1 MKIILLLL
9 SSFSSFANTS
19 SIVIEPPNENDGN
32 SDVLYVIGSKEKVFY
47 SPGSAA
53 FIESEDLKKQNN
65 TDIGRILSKI
75 PGVYIQEEDGL
86 GLRPNIGLRGAH
98 PHRSKKVTLLEDGI
112 LIGPA
117 PYSASAAY
125 YFPTPSLAHNVEVF
139 KGPSSVKYG
148 PNSIGG
154 AVNLIT
160 RPIAKKEENEIDL
173 SYGTIQ
179 KGKLSSSNTI
189 DHVGYRVELHR
200 LQSDGFKSIS
210 KGGETGIEK
219 NDGLLKLE
227 YDLGKIFGGIDQK
240 LSLKTAY
247 NTEKSFETYL
257 GSSLDDFKRNPNERY
272 AASKDDLMK
281 WNHAQFQIGHQI
293 RLNDKISANTTVY
306 HNRLKRKW
314 NRFDGLA
321 DRRDLRLILA
331 DNSDLDLIRL
341 LNGDRD
347 SSNSDENI
355 LIVGN
360 DRQYISEGFQTLF
373 KHSSTSGDNIGN
385 DLSFGLRYHH
395 DFVKRNH
402 SEITTEMKNGQLNY
416 FSETYKTTNLTH
428 DDTRAMTVFAEN
440 ELSYNQTIFS
450 IGTRLEFV
458 KNQSS
463 SLFSPQVI
471 NENDETIIV
480 PGIGINHSFSDQF
493 VGLLGINRG
502 VTLVGPGQAKEAK
515 EEASINYEAGFRF
528 LSPASSAEIIGFYS
542 DYSNIKG
549 TCSFSSGC
557 AGEKIDMEFNG
568 GQAEILGVETQ
579 LAHQFENIFIPAF
592 DLPLSINYTRTVSRF
607 TADNISSNEEWGIGQ
622 IKKGDPLPYVPQDQ
636 WTLKAGLHYK
646 KVTSDLT
653 LSWKGKMADQSV
665 NVGRKIIPSYGVIDW
680 SMQYKYDKDGSLY
693 TKVDNL
699 MDKTYLT
706 SLRPYGARGGKPRM
720 LTVGINQRF

>member
-1 MKIILLLL
+1 MIA
-9 SSFSSFANTS
+9 SPT
-19 SIVIEPPNENDGN
+19 ENDGN

-65 TDIGRILSKI
+65 TDIGRILNKI

-160 RPIAKKEENEIDL
+160 RPIAQKEENEIDL

-200 LQSDGFKSIS
+200 LQSDGFKTIS

-227 YDLGKIFGGIDQK
+227 YDLGKIFGGMDQK

-293 RLNDKISANTTVY
+293 RLNDKISANTTIY

-314 NRFDGLA
+314 TRFDGLA

-347 SSNSDENI
+347 TSNSDENI

-360 DRQYISEGFQTLF
+360 DRQYVSEGLQTLF
-373 KHSSTSGDNIGN
+373 KHSSTSGDDIGN

-402 SEITTEMKNGQLNY
+402 SEITSEMKNGRLNY
-416 FSETYKTTNLTH
+416 FTETYKTTNLTH
-428 DDTRAMTVFAEN
+428 DDTRVMTVFAEN
-440 ELSYNQTIFS
+440 ELSYKETIFS
-450 IGTRLEFV
+450 VGTRLEFV
-458 KNQSS
+458 KNKSS
-463 SLFSPQVI
+463 SLFSPQI
-471 NENDETIIV
+471 IKENDETIIV

-502 VTLVGPGQAKEAK
+502 VTLVGPGQSNEAK

-528 LSPASSAEIIGFYS
+528 LSPTSSAEIIGFYS

-557 AGEKIDMEFNG
+557 AGDKIDLEFDG
-568 GQAEILGVETQ
+568 GQAEILGVEAQ
-579 LAHQFENIFIPAF
+579 MAHQFENVFIPAF
-592 DLPLSINYTRTVSRF
+592 DLPLSVNYTRTVSRF
-607 TADNISSNEEWGIGQ
+607 TADNVSSNEEWGLGQ

-636 WTLKAGLHYK
+636 WTFKAGILYK
-646 KVTSDLT
+646 KFNSDVTF
-653 LSWKGKMADQSV
+653 SWKGKMADQSV
-665 NVGRKIIPSYGVIDW
+665 NIGRKIIPSYGVIDW

-699 MDKTYLT
+699 MDKSYLT

-720 LTVGINQRF
+720 LTVGFNQRF

>member
-1 MKIILLLL
+1 MKVLLLFL
-9 SSFSSFANTS
+9 IPISAIANSSSVVVTNK
-19 SIVIEPPNENDGN
+19 ND
-32 SDVLYVIGSKEKVFY
+32 SDTLYVIGSKEKVFF

-53 FIESEDLKKQNN
+53 FIESEVLKKQNN
-65 TDIGRILSKI
+65 TDIGRILSKV

-139 KGPSSVKYG
+139 KGPSAVKYG

-160 RPIAKKEENEIDL
+160 RPIAKNEENEVAL
-173 SYGTIQ
+173 FFGTIQ
-179 KGKLSSSNTI
+179 KGKLTSSNTI
-189 DHVGYRVELHR
+189 DNVGYRLELHR
-200 LQSDGFKSIS
+200 LQSDGFKTIS

-227 YDLGKIFGGIDQK
+227 YNLGKIFGGIDQK
-240 LSLKTAY
+240 ISLKTAY

-257 GSSLDDFKRNPNERY
+257 GSSLDDFKRNPNQRY

-281 WNHAQFQIGHQI
+281 WNHAQLQIDYQI
-293 RLNDKISANTTVY
+293 RLNDQINTNTTVY
-306 HNRLKRKW
+306 HNRLSRKW

-321 DRRDLRLILA
+321 DRRDLRSILA
-331 DNSDLDLIRL
+331 DNSDPDLIKL

-347 SSNSDENI
+347 TTNSDENI
-355 LIVGN
+355 IIVGN
-360 DRQYISEGFQTLF
+360 DRQYISEGVQTLL
-373 KHSSTSGDNIGN
+373 KHSSSPADNIGN
-385 DLSFGLRYHH
+385 DLSLGLRYHH

-402 SEITTEMKNGQLNY
+402 SEITSEMKNGRLNY
-416 FSETYKTTNLTH
+416 FAETSKVTNLTH
-428 DDTRAMTVFAEN
+428 DDTQAITVFAEN

-450 IGTRLEFV
+450 FGTRLEFV
-458 KNQSS
+458 KNKST
-463 SLFSPQVI
+463 SLFSPQEI

-480 PGIGINHSFSDQF
+480 PGIGINHSFNDQL

-502 VTLVGPGQAKEAK
+502 VTLVGPGQSNESK
-515 EEASINYEAGFRF
+515 EEASVNYEAGFRY
-528 LSPASSAEIIGFYS
+528 LSPSSSAELIGFYS

-557 AGEKIDMEFNG
+557 AGDKIDLEFDG
-568 GQAEILGVETQ
+568 GQAEILGVEAQ
-579 LAHQFENIFIPAF
+579 VAHQFEDVFITSL
-592 DLPLSINYTRTVSRF
+592 DLPFSINYTRTVSRF
-607 TADNISSNEEWGIGQ
+607 TADNISSNEEWGLGE

-636 WTLKAGLHYK
+636 WTLKAGIEYK
-646 KVTSDLT
+646 KISSDLT

-665 NVGRKIIPSYGVIDW
+665 NVGRKIIPSYGVVDW

-699 MDKTYLT
+699 MDKSYLT

-720 LTVGINQRF
+720 LTVGFNQRF